1 MPVQPSPSL
10 PDVVPAA
17 PQPSAPRATTPHDA
31 AAHAVAEEQRHLDA
45 ALARRVQLLDE
56 LDAQLAAPAEVDTG
70 TGRPAS
76 EDVVDRSR
84 RAGLRRRRSE
94 LALAGSGLVFGRVDT
109 LDGATR
115 HVGRV
120 GIGAPDDDADPL
132 VLDWRAPGARAFY
145 TATAREPQG
154 LARRRHV
161 RTTGDRVTGVDDEPL
176 DSTGAWGDGHDA
188 AAGDGLVGEG
198 ALLAALSERR
208 TGRMGTAVATLQ
220 AEQDAI
226 VRAPADRTLVVQ
238 GGPGTGKTVVA
249 LHRVAYLLFTHP
261 HLAARGV
268 LLVGPSDR
276 FLAYVAQVL
285 PALGETAVVS
295 ATCDTLVPGVA
306 PERDE
311 KRDVAEIKGRALWQ
325 DVVTR
330 YADSLV
336 PAARA
341 LTVRVDG
348 EPRTLDADRVARV
361 LRAARAGGRSVLA
374 ARRRAVDLLL
384 DALVDEAAARHA
396 EMLERVEEGFEDV
409 LGRLDAGLAAKD
421 DRAPTTGARGG
432 DVDGE
437 LTEDDL
443 ERLRADL
450 VQDAVV
456 VAVLDAWWPVV
467 DPRTALTDL
476 LGDAALLARLAPGLT
491 PAEAARVVAE
501 PAGLAPS
508 DVPLLDALAD
518 ALGTAD
524 ASGTPGETGEQGEFL
539 AHRAAARRDWVY
551 GHVVVDEAQELSPMQ
566 WHMVARR
573 CPTRSV
579 TAVGDVDQTEAPHRH
594 TDWADAVGPVF
605 GERWRRADLTICYR
619 TPREVMELVGP
630 VLRAAG
636 SRNAPPRA
644 VRDAGVAPRDVV
656 VTRTAAAAA
665 DPGARLAAAVSVE
678 VAALGR
684 RYDGGTVGVVVPRDR
699 LDGLRA
705 TVGGVPVLTATQAK
719 GLEWDAVVV
728 VDPDGIAA
736 EPRGW
741 NGLYVAMTR
750 CTQELVRVVVDAAPG
765 TD

>member
-10 PDVVPAA
+10 SDTAPSHAA
-17 PQPSAPRATTPHDA
+17 PSHAATL
-31 AAHAVAEEQRHLDA
+31 AVAEEQQHLDA
-45 ALARRVQLLDE
+45 ALGRRTQLLAE
-56 LDAQLAAPAEVDTG
+56 LDARLAVPADLDLPG
-70 TGRPAS
+70 A
-76 EDVVDRSR
+76 EDVVERSR
-84 RAGLRRRRSE
+84 RAGLRRRRTE
-94 LALAGSGLVFGRVDT
+94 LERAESGLVFGRVDT
-109 LDGATR
+109 VDGVMR

-120 GIGAPDDDADPL
+120 GIAASEDDADPL
-132 VLDWRAPGARAFY
+132 VLDWRAPGARTFY

-161 RTTGDRVTGVDDEPL
+161 RTAGDRVTGVDDEPL
-176 DSTGAWGDGHDA
+176 GGSANVADGE
-188 AAGDGLVGEG
+188 GGLVGEG

-220 AEQDAI
+220 VEQDAI
-226 VRAPADRTLVVQ
+226 VRAPAEQTLVVQ

-261 HLAARGV
+261 HLAERGV
-268 LLVGPSDR
+268 LLLGPSSR
-276 FLAYVAQVL
+276 FLEYVAQVL

-306 PERDE
+306 PERGEDRE
-311 KRDVAEIKGRALWQ
+311 AAELKGRALWQ
-325 DVVTR
+325 DVVAR
-330 YADSLV
+330 YADSRV
-336 PAARA
+336 PDAQA
-341 LTVRVDG
+341 LTVRLDG
-348 EPRTLDADRVARV
+348 EPLTLDAARVAQV

-396 EMLERVEEGFEDV
+396 ELLERVEEGFEDV
-409 LGRLDAGLAAKD
+409 LGKLDAGLVARD

-437 LTEDDL
+437 LTDDDL
-443 ERLRADL
+443 DRLRGDL
-450 VQDAVV
+450 ARDVGFT
-456 VAVLDAWWPVV
+456 AVLDAWWPVV
-467 DPRTALTDL
+467 DARTALADL
-476 LGDAALLARLAPGLT
+476 LGDAALLARHAPQLT
-491 PAEAARVVAE
+491 SAEVRRVTGE

-518 ALGTAD
+518 ALGT
-524 ASGTPGETGEQGEFL
+524 PGAPGEQGEFL
-539 AHRAAARRDWVY
+539 AQRAATGRDWVY

-566 WHMVARR
+566 WHMVLRR

-594 TDWADAVGPVF
+594 TDWADVVGPVF
-605 GERWRRADLTICYR
+605 GERWHRADLSICYR

-656 VTRTAAAAA
+656 VPDGASDATLGAAVAVEV
-665 DPGARLAAAVSVE
+665 ARLAD
-678 VAALGR
+678 
-684 RYDGGTVGVVVPRDR
+684 RYDGGSVGVVAPRGR
-699 LDGLRA
+699 IVHLGA
-705 TVGGVPVLTATQAK
+705 AVGGVPVLSTSEAK

-750 CTQELVRVVVDAAPG
+750 CTQELARIVVGAPSG
-765 TD
+765 LG

>member
-10 PDVVPAA
+10 PDTDHHDHRGPA
-17 PQPSAPRATTPHDA
+17 T
-31 AAHAVAEEQRHLDA
+31 HAVAEEQQHLDA
-45 ALARRVQLLDE
+45 ALARRSQLLAE
-56 LDAQLAAPAEVDTG
+56 LDAQLALPADPD
-70 TGRPAS
+70 RPGA
-76 EDVVDRSR
+76 EDVVERSR
-84 RAGLRRRRSE
+84 RAGLRRRRTE
-94 LALAGSGLVFGRVDT
+94 LERAESGLVFGRVDAV
-109 LDGATR
+109 DGVTR

-120 GIGAPDDDADPL
+120 GIAAPDADADPL

-161 RTTGDRVTGVDDEPL
+161 RTAGDRVTGVDDEPL
-176 DSTGAWGDGHDA
+176 AGSARGPDGE
-188 AAGDGLVGEG
+188 DGLVGEG

-220 AEQDAI
+220 VEQDAI
-226 VRAPADRTLVVQ
+226 VRAPAEQTLVVQ

-261 HLAARGV
+261 HLAERGV
-268 LLVGPSDR
+268 LLLGPSPR
-276 FLAYVAQVL
+276 FLEYVAQVL

-306 PERDE
+306 PERGED
-311 KRDVAEIKGRALWQ
+311 RDVAELKGRALWQ
-325 DVVTR
+325 DVVAR

-336 PAARA
+336 PDARA
-341 LTVRVDG
+341 LTVRLDG
-348 EPRTLDADRVARV
+348 EPLTLDAARVGQV

-396 EMLERVEEGFEDV
+396 ELLERVEEGYEDV
-409 LGRLDAGLAAKD
+409 LGKLDAGLAARD

-443 ERLRADL
+443 ERLRGDL
-450 VQDAVV
+450 AREAGFAAVV
-456 VAVLDAWWPVV
+456 DAWWPVA
-467 DPRTALTDL
+467 DARAALADL
-476 LGDAALLARLAPGLT
+476 LGDAALLARHAPELS
-491 PAEAARVVAE
+491 PDEVRRVVGE
-501 PAGLAPS
+501 PAALAPS

-518 ALGTAD
+518 ALGTPD
-524 ASGTPGETGEQGEFL
+524 APGEQGEFL
-539 AHRAAARRDWVY
+539 TQRASTRRDWVY

-566 WHMVARR
+566 WHMVLRR

-594 TDWADAVGPVF
+594 TDWADVVGPVF
-605 GERWRRADLTICYR
+605 GDRWHRADLTICYR

-644 VRDAGVAPRDVV
+644 VRDAGVEPRDVV
-656 VTRTAAAAA
+656 VPAGTAGAALGTAVAA
-665 DPGARLAAAVSVE
+665 EVARLAE
-678 VAALGR
+678 
-684 RYDGGTVGVVVPRDR
+684 RYDGGSVGVVAPRQR
-699 LDGLRA
+699 LAHLGAAVR
-705 TVGGVPVLTATQAK
+705 GVPVLSTSEAK

-750 CTQELVRVVVDAAPG
+750 CTQELARVTVGAPSG
-765 TD
+765 RV

>member
-1 MPVQPSPSL
+1 MPVQPSPS
-10 PDVVPAA
+10 
-17 PQPSAPRATTPHDA
+17 PSATTHRDHRDHRDPAT
-31 AAHAVAEEQRHLDA
+31 HAVAEEQQHLDA
-45 ALARRVQLLDE
+45 ALARRTQLLAE
-56 LDAQLAAPAEVDTG
+56 LDAQLAVPVDPD
-70 TGRPAS
+70 RPGA
-76 EDVVDRSR
+76 EDVVERSR
-84 RAGLRRRRSE
+84 RAGLHRRRTE
-94 LALAGSGLVFGRVDT
+94 LERAESGLVFGRVDT
-109 LDGATR
+109 VEGVTR

-120 GIGAPDDDADPL
+120 GIAAPDDDADPL
-132 VLDWRAPGARAFY
+132 VLDWRADGARAFY

-161 RTTGDRVTGVDDEPL
+161 RTAGDRVTGVDDEPL
-176 DSTGAWGDGHDA
+176 DGSATGPDDE
-188 AAGDGLVGEG
+188 DGLVGEG
-198 ALLAALSERR
+198 ALLTALSERR

-226 VRAPADRTLVVQ
+226 VRAPAEQTLVVQ

-261 HLAARGV
+261 HLAERGV
-268 LLVGPSDR
+268 LLLGPSSR
-276 FLAYVAQVL
+276 FLEYVAQVL

-311 KRDVAEIKGRALWQ
+311 SREIAELKGRALWQ
-325 DVVTR
+325 DVVAR

-336 PAARA
+336 PDARA
-341 LTVRVDG
+341 LTVRLDG
-348 EPRTLDADRVARV
+348 EPLTLDAARVGQV

-396 EMLERVEEGFEDV
+396 ELLERVEEGFEDV
-409 LGRLDAGLAAKD
+409 LGKLDAGLAARD

-437 LTEDDL
+437 LTDDDL
-443 ERLRADL
+443 DRLRDDL
-450 VQDAVV
+450 AGEPGFTTAV
-456 VAVLDAWWPVV
+456 DAWWPVT
-467 DPRTALTDL
+467 DARTALADL
-476 LGDAALLARLAPGLT
+476 LGDAALLARHAPALSAAEVGL
-491 PAEAARVVAE
+491 VVGE
-501 PAGLAPS
+501 PVGLAPS

-518 ALGTAD
+518 ALGTPD
-524 ASGTPGETGEQGEFL
+524 APGEQGEFL
-539 AHRAAARRDWVY
+539 AQRATTRRDWVY

-566 WHMVARR
+566 WHMVLRR

-594 TDWADAVGPVF
+594 TDWADVVGPVF
-605 GERWRRADLTICYR
+605 GERWHRADLTICYR
-619 TPREVMELVGP
+619 TPREVIELVGP

-656 VTRTAAAAA
+656 VPADASDATLGAAVAAEV
-665 DPGARLAAAVSVE
+665 ARLAE
-678 VAALGR
+678 
-684 RYDGGTVGVVVPRDR
+684 RYDGGSVGVVAPRDR
-699 LDGLRA
+699 LCRLGA
-705 TVGGVPVLTATQAK
+705 AVSGVPVLSTSEAK

-736 EPRGW
+736 EPRGR

-750 CTQELVRVVVDAAPG
+750 CTQELARVSVGAPSG
-765 TD
+765 TG

>member
-1 MPVQPSPSL
+1 MPVQPSPSQ
-10 PDVVPAA
+10 PDTAPSHTVP
-17 PQPSAPRATTPHDA
+17 PDA

-45 ALARRVQLLDE
+45 ALARRVQIVAE
-56 LDAQLAAPAEVDTG
+56 LDAQLAVPADPDLPGAEG
-70 TGRPAS
+70 
-76 EDVVDRSR
+76 VVERSR
-84 RAGLRRRRSE
+84 RAGLRRRRTE
-94 LALAGSGLVFGRVDT
+94 LERAESGLVFGRVDT
-109 LDGATR
+109 VEGVTR

-120 GIGAPDDDADPL
+120 GIAAPDADADPL

-161 RTTGDRVTGVDDEPL
+161 RTAGERVTGVDDEPL
-176 DSTGAWGDGHDA
+176 DGS
-188 AAGDGLVGEG
+188 AAGADEEDGLVGEG

-220 AEQDAI
+220 VEQDAI
-226 VRAPADRTLVVQ
+226 VRAPAEQTLVVQ

-261 HLAARGV
+261 HLAERGV
-268 LLVGPSDR
+268 LLLGPSSR
-276 FLAYVAQVL
+276 FLEYVAQVL

-295 ATCDTLVPGVA
+295 ATCDTLVPGVV

-311 KRDVAEIKGRALWQ
+311 SRDVAEIKGRALWQ
-325 DVVTR
+325 DVVAR
-330 YADSLV
+330 YADALV
-336 PAARA
+336 PDARA
-341 LTVRVDG
+341 LTVRLDG
-348 EPRTLDADRVARV
+348 EPLTLDAARVGQV

-374 ARRRAVDLLL
+374 ARRRAVDLVL

-396 EMLERVEEGFEDV
+396 ELLERVEEGFEDV
-409 LGRLDAGLAAKD
+409 LGKLDVGLAARD
-421 DRAPTTGARGG
+421 DRAPTTGAHGG

-437 LTEDDL
+437 LTDDDL
-443 ERLRADL
+443 DRLRGELARDGGFT
-450 VQDAVV
+450 
-456 VAVLDAWWPVV
+456 AVLDAWWPVV
-467 DPRTALTDL
+467 DARTALADL
-476 LGDAALLARLAPGLT
+476 LGDGALLARHAPELAPAEVRRVTGK
-491 PAEAARVVAE
+491 PAT
-501 PAGLAPS
+501 LAPS

-518 ALGTAD
+518 ALGTPD
-524 ASGTPGETGEQGEFL
+524 APGEQGEFL
-539 AHRAAARRDWVY
+539 AQRAATRRDWVY

-566 WHMVARR
+566 WHMVLRR

-594 TDWADAVGPVF
+594 TDWADVVGPVF
-605 GERWRRADLTICYR
+605 GERWHRADLTICYR

-644 VRDAGVAPRDVV
+644 VRDAGVAPRDVAV
-656 VTRTAAAAA
+656 PVDASGASLGVTVAAEV
-665 DPGARLAAAVSVE
+665 ARLVE
-678 VAALGR
+678 
-684 RYDGGTVGVVVPRDR
+684 RYDGGSVGVVAPRDR
-699 LDGLRA
+699 LAYLGAAAD
-705 TVGGVPVLTATQAK
+705 GVPVLSTSEAK

-750 CTQELVRVVVDAAPG
+750 CTQELARVTVGAPSG
-765 TD
+765 SG

>member
-10 PDVVPAA
+10 PDTDHHDHRGPA
-17 PQPSAPRATTPHDA
+17 T
-31 AAHAVAEEQRHLDA
+31 HAVAEEQQHLDA
-45 ALARRVQLLDE
+45 ALARRSQLLAE
-56 LDAQLAAPAEVDTG
+56 LDAQLALPADPD
-70 TGRPAS
+70 RPGA
-76 EDVVDRSR
+76 EDVVERSR
-84 RAGLRRRRSE
+84 RAGLRRRCTE
-94 LALAGSGLVFGRVDT
+94 LERAESGLVFGRIDTVD
-109 LDGATR
+109 GVTR

-120 GIGAPDDDADPL
+120 GIAASDDDADPL
-132 VLDWRAPGARAFY
+132 VLDWRADGARAFY

-161 RTTGDRVTGVDDEPL
+161 RTAGDRVTGVDDEPL
-176 DSTGAWGDGHDA
+176 DGSATGPDDE
-188 AAGDGLVGEG
+188 DGLVGEG

-220 AEQDAI
+220 VEQDAI
-226 VRAPADRTLVVQ
+226 VRAPAEQTLVVQ

-261 HLAARGV
+261 HLAERGV
-268 LLVGPSDR
+268 LLLGPTSR
-276 FLAYVAQVL
+276 FLEYVAQVL

-306 PERDE
+306 PERGE
-311 KRDVAEIKGRALWQ
+311 GRDVAELKGRALWQ
-325 DVVTR
+325 DVVAR

-336 PAARA
+336 PDARA
-341 LTVRVDG
+341 LTVRLDG
-348 EPRTLDADRVARV
+348 EPLTLDAARVGQV

-396 EMLERVEEGFEDV
+396 ELLERVEEGYEDV
-409 LGRLDAGLAAKD
+409 LGKLDAGLAARD

-443 ERLRADL
+443 ERLRGDL
-450 VQDAVV
+450 AREAGFAAVV
-456 VAVLDAWWPVV
+456 DAWWPVA
-467 DPRTALTDL
+467 DARTALADL
-476 LGDAALLARLAPGLT
+476 LGDAALLARHAPELS
-491 PAEAARVVAE
+491 PDEVRRVVGE
-501 PAGLAPS
+501 PAALAPS

-518 ALGTAD
+518 ALGTPD
-524 ASGTPGETGEQGEFL
+524 APGEQGEFL
-539 AHRAAARRDWVY
+539 TQRASTRRDWVY

-566 WHMVARR
+566 WHMVLRR

-594 TDWADAVGPVF
+594 TDWADVVGPVF
-605 GERWRRADLTICYR
+605 GDRWHRADLTICYR

-644 VRDAGVAPRDVV
+644 VRDAGVEPRDVV
-656 VTRTAAAAA
+656 VPAGTAGAALGTAVAA
-665 DPGARLAAAVSVE
+665 EVARLAE
-678 VAALGR
+678 
-684 RYDGGTVGVVVPRDR
+684 RYDGGSVGVVAPRQR
-699 LDGLRA
+699 LAHLGAAVR
-705 TVGGVPVLTATQAK
+705 GVPVLSTSEAK

-750 CTQELVRVVVDAAPG
+750 CTQELARVTVGAPSG
-765 TD
+765 RV

>member
-1 MPVQPSPSL
+1 VPVQPTPSL
-10 PDVVPAA
+10 P
-17 PQPSAPRATTPHDA
+17 ATDHRGHRDHRDPV
-31 AAHAVAEEQRHLDA
+31 AHAVAEEQRHLDV
-45 ALARRVQLLDE
+45 ALARRTRLLAE
-56 LDAQLAAPAEVDTG
+56 LDAQLAVPTDPD
-70 TGRPAS
+70 RPA
-76 EDVVDRSR
+76 EDVVERSR
-84 RAGLRRRRSE
+84 RAGLRRRRAE
-94 LALAGSGLVFGRVDT
+94 LERAESGLVFGRVDT
-109 LDGATR
+109 VEGVTR

-120 GIGAPDDDADPL
+120 GIAASDDDADPL

-154 LARRRHV
+154 VARRRHV
-161 RTTGDRVTGVDDEPL
+161 RTAGDQVTGVDDEPL
-176 DSTGAWGDGHDA
+176 DGSTTGADDE
-188 AAGDGLVGEG
+188 DGLVGEG

-220 AEQDAI
+220 VEQDAI
-226 VRAPADRTLVVQ
+226 VRAPAEQTLVVQ

-261 HLAARGV
+261 HLAERGV
-268 LLVGPSDR
+268 LLLGPSPR
-276 FLAYVAQVL
+276 FLEYVAQVL

-311 KRDVAEIKGRALWQ
+311 VREIAELKGRALWQ
-325 DVVTR
+325 DVVAR

-336 PAARA
+336 PDARA
-341 LTVRVDG
+341 LTVRLDG
-348 EPRTLDADRVARV
+348 EPLTLGADRVAQV

-396 EMLERVEEGFEDV
+396 ELLERVEEGFEDV
-409 LGRLDAGLAAKD
+409 LGKLDAGLAARD

-437 LTEDDL
+437 LTDDDL
-443 ERLRADL
+443 DRLRGELAR
-450 VQDAVV
+450 DAGFT
-456 VAVLDAWWPVV
+456 AVLDAWWPVV
-467 DPRTALTDL
+467 DARAALADL
-476 LGDAALLARLAPGLT
+476 LGDAALLARHAPELSAAEVGLV
-491 PAEAARVVAE
+491 ARE
-501 PAGLAPS
+501 PAALAPS

-518 ALGTAD
+518 ALGTPD
-524 ASGTPGETGEQGEFL
+524 APGEQGEFL
-539 AHRAAARRDWVY
+539 AQRAATHRDWVY

-566 WHMVARR
+566 WHMVLRR

-594 TDWADAVGPVF
+594 TDWADVVGPVF
-605 GERWRRADLTICYR
+605 GERWHRADLTICYR

-644 VRDAGVAPRDVV
+644 VRDAGVAPCDVV
-656 VTRTAAAAA
+656 VPTGASDATLGAAVATEV
-665 DPGARLAAAVSVE
+665 ARLAE
-678 VAALGR
+678 
-684 RYDGGTVGVVVPRDR
+684 RYDGGSVGVVAPRDR
-699 LDGLRA
+699 LGHLGA
-705 TVGGVPVLTATQAK
+705 AVGAVPVLSTSEAK

-728 VDPDGIAA
+728 VDPEGIAA

-750 CTQELVRVVVDAAPG
+750 CTQELARVMVGAPSG
-765 TD
+765 SV